1 MRRWQRGDFR
11 DNTFGMTHFLASV
24 RSAAE
29 AELVLAAGADIV
41 DLKEPDA
48 GALGAVVPTVIREC
62 LQSIGGRKPV
72 SATVGDLPM
81 VPKAVADAVAATA
94 GLGVDTVKLGMLA
107 DGDPWGC
114 FDALRTLN
122 LPADLVLVFFAD
134 VPMDMDTVEA
144 ARASGAAGVMLDTA
158 GKNSGSLT
166 DHMPLGEI
174 GDFVERARQAELQ
187 VGLAGSLRARHVPPL
202 LELRPDLLGFR
213 GALCEKGSRGRGLD
227 PRACAEIGRLVAAG
241 PGAPDARFDGRVTS
255 AMC

>member
-144 ARASGAAGVMLDTA
+144 ARASGAVGVMLDTA

-166 DHMPLGEI
+166 DHMPVSYTHLTLPTTI
-174 GDFVERARQAELQ
+174 KPCR
-187 VGLAGSLRARHVPPL
+187 
-202 LELRPDLLGFR
+202 
-213 GALCEKGSRGRGLD
+213 SRWS
-227 PRACAEIGRLVAAG
+227 PYH
-241 PGAPDARFDGRVTS
+241 
-255 AMC
+255 

>member
-1 MRRWQRGDFR
+1 
-11 DNTFGMTHFLASV
+11 MTHFLASV

-48 GALGAVVPTVIREC
+48 GALGAVAPAVIREC

-81 VPKAVADAVAATA
+81 APRAVADAVTATA
-94 GLGVDTVKLGMLA
+94 GLGVDTVKVGVLPE
-107 DGDPWGC
+107 GDPWGC
-114 FDALRTLN
+114 FDALRSLT

-134 VPMDMDTVEA
+134 GPMDMDTVEA
-144 ARASGAAGVMLDTA
+144 ARASGAAGIMLDTA

-166 DHMPLGEI
+166 DHMPLGAI
-174 GDFVERARQAELQ
+174 GGFVERARQAGLQ
-187 VGLAGSLRARHVPPL
+187 VGLAGSLRNRQVRPL

-213 GALCEKGSRGRGLD
+213 GALCENGSRGQGLD
-227 PRACAEIGRLVAAG
+227 PRACAEVGRLVAAG
-241 PGAPDARFDGRVTS
+241 SAAPEARFEGRATS